1 MKKVLKKRSI
11 PVLLTASFLLA
22 PAVSAETPYY
32 GKDYSQPE
40 QVRPLFPEVEATDG
54 TPAFVK
60 DEEAFTTQ
68 EEMLD
73 YIEELKGKSPYVSV
87 KNIGTSQNGLEIPAL
102 YFTKDQKI
110 NPSYLS
116 RKPTVWIQSQIHG
129 NEPASG
135 ESILAIASRL
145 TGDLGDEVLDK
156 INVIVVPRVNP
167 DGSYNFKRQLQNGL
181 DGNRDHVKLESPEVQ
196 AIHHEFNKFTP
207 EVVIDAHEYS
217 PYTSSFDQFGED
229 GLLKYHDILL
239 LSGRNLN
246 IPEKIRTMSDS
257 LYIDPTLNTLEDKGF
272 TGDRYYTTGV
282 TNGEIDILEGGTEPR
297 IGRNSFGLQTSFS
310 FLVESRGI
318 AIGREDFGRR
328 VAAQIATHEHIL
340 RQTAENAKKVK
351 TTVALERAKLVRKG
365 LLPNDKDPIIVN
377 SEAAELENQTLEM
390 IDIASGTVK
399 DIPVNYFSATK
410 AEPTLTRERPTAYVL
425 KPEQAEIAAKLQNQG
440 LKGFQLP
447 KQMKLSVEAYD
458 VTSKEYT
465 EKYEGKQL
473 VEVQTELEKKD
484 VVFPKG
490 TYVFLSAQPE
500 NNLLSLSLEPESIDS
515 YVTFGYIPSE
525 VGKELP
531 VYRFMFDGKK
541 LK

>member
-1 MKKVLKKRSI
+1 MKKVLQKSSI
-11 PVLLTASFLLA
+11 PVLLTASFLFA
-22 PAVSAETPYY
+22 PAVQAQTPYY
-32 GKDYSQPE
+32 GKEYSQPE
-40 QVRPLFPEVEATDG
+40 QVRPLFPEVEVTDG

-60 DEEAFTTQ
+60 GEEAFTTQ
-68 EEMLD
+68 EEMLA
-73 YIEELKGKSPYVSV
+73 YIEELKGKSPYLTV
-87 KNIGTSQNGLEIPAL
+87 KNIGASQNGLEIPAL

-110 NPSYLS
+110 NPSFMS

-135 ESILAIASRL
+135 ESVLAIANRL
-145 TGDLGDEVLDK
+145 TGELGEEVLDK

-196 AIHHEFNKFTP
+196 AIHHEYNRYTP

-217 PYTSSFDQFGED
+217 PYTSSFDQFGDE

-257 LYIDPTLNTLEDKGF
+257 LYVDPTLDTLEQNGF

-297 IGRNSFGLQTSFS
+297 IGRNAFGLQTAFS

-328 VAAQIATHEHIL
+328 VAAQIATHENIL
-340 RQTAENAKKVK
+340 RQTAANAKKVK
-351 TTVALERAKLVRKG
+351 TTVAAERAKLIKKG
-365 LLPNDKDPIIVN
+365 LVSNDKDPIFVN
-377 SEAAELENQTLEM
+377 SEAAEIENQTLEM
-390 IDIASGTVK
+390 VDIATGTLK
-399 DIPVNYFSATK
+399 DVPVNYFSATEAK
-410 AEPTLTRERPTAYVL
+410 PTLTRERPTAYVL
-425 KPEQAEIAAKLQNQG
+425 NPDQSEVAAKLQNQG
-440 LKGFQLP
+440 LKGFKLP

-458 VTSKEYT
+458 VTSKENT

-473 VEVQTELEKKD
+473 VEVKTELERKD
-484 VVFPKG
+484 VLFPKG
-490 TYVFLSAQPE
+490 TYVFLSAQPQ

-515 YVTFGYIPSE
+515 YVTFGFIPSE
-525 VGKELP
+525 VGQELP

>member
-1 MKKVLKKRSI
+1 MKKVLKKSSI

-40 QVRPLFPEVEATDG
+40 QVRHLFPEVEATDG
-54 TPAFVK
+54 TPAFLK

-68 EEMLD
+68 EEMLA

-116 RKPTVWIQSQIHG
+116 QKPTVWIQSQIHG

-135 ESILAIASRL
+135 ESILAIANRL

-181 DGNRDHVKLESPEVQ
+181 DGNRDHVKLDSPEVQ

-246 IPEKIRTMSDS
+246 IPEKIRAMSDN
-257 LYIDPTLNTLEDKGF
+257 LYVDPTLNTLEDMGF

-282 TNGEIDILEGGTEPR
+282 TNGEIDILEGELNPVLDGTR
-297 IGRNSFGLQTSFS
+297 LACR
-310 FLVESRGI
+310 
-318 AIGREDFGRR
+318 
-328 VAAQIATHEHIL
+328 H
-340 RQTAENAKKVK
+340 
-351 TTVALERAKLVRKG
+351 
-365 LLPNDKDPIIVN
+365 
-377 SEAAELENQTLEM
+377 
-390 IDIASGTVK
+390 
-399 DIPVNYFSATK
+399 
-410 AEPTLTRERPTAYVL
+410 
-425 KPEQAEIAAKLQNQG
+425 
-440 LKGFQLP
+440 
-447 KQMKLSVEAYD
+447 
-458 VTSKEYT
+458 
-465 EKYEGKQL
+465 
-473 VEVQTELEKKD
+473 
-484 VVFPKG
+484 
-490 TYVFLSAQPE
+490 
-500 NNLLSLSLEPESIDS
+500 
-515 YVTFGYIPSE
+515 
-525 VGKELP
+525 
-531 VYRFMFDGKK
+531 RFHF
-541 LK
+541 

>member
-1 MKKVLKKRSI
+1 MKKVLQKSSI
-11 PVLLTASFLLA
+11 PVLLTASFLFA
-22 PAVSAETPYY
+22 PAVQAQTPYY
-32 GKDYSQPE
+32 GKEYSQPE
-40 QVRPLFPEVEATDG
+40 QVRPLFPEVEVTDG

-60 DEEAFTTQ
+60 GEEAFTTQ
-68 EEMLD
+68 EEMLA
-73 YIEELKGKSPYVSV
+73 YIEELKGKSPYLTV
-87 KNIGTSQNGLEIPAL
+87 KNIGASQNGLEIPAL

-110 NPSYLS
+110 NPSFMS

-135 ESILAIASRL
+135 ESVLAIANRL
-145 TGDLGDEVLDK
+145 TGELGEEVLDK

-196 AIHHEFNKFTP
+196 AIHYEYNRYTP

-217 PYTSSFDQFGED
+217 PYTSSFDQFGDE

-257 LYIDPTLNTLEDKGF
+257 LYVDPILDTLEQNGF

-297 IGRNSFGLQTSFS
+297 IGRNAFGLQTAFS

-328 VAAQIATHEHIL
+328 VAAQIATHENIL
-340 RQTAENAKKVK
+340 RQTAANAKKVK
-351 TTVALERAKLVRKG
+351 TTVAAERAKLIKKG
-365 LLPNDKDPIIVN
+365 LVSNDKDPIFVN
-377 SEAAELENQTLEM
+377 SEAAEIENQTLEM
-390 IDIASGTVK
+390 VDIATGTLK
-399 DIPVNYFSATK
+399 DVPVNYFSATEAK
-410 AEPTLTRERPTAYVL
+410 PTLTRERPTAYVL
-425 KPEQAEIAAKLQNQG
+425 NPDQSEVAAKLQNQG
-440 LKGFQLP
+440 LKGFKLP

-458 VTSKEYT
+458 VTSKEKT

-473 VEVQTELEKKD
+473 VEVKTELERKD
-484 VVFPKG
+484 VLFPKG
-490 TYVFLSAQPE
+490 TYVFLSAQPQ

-515 YVTFGYIPSE
+515 YVTFGFIPSE
-525 VGKELP
+525 VGQELP